1 MLRPKFY
8 SLALMCS
15 LLALP
20 SNLSAHN
27 KQLLFRNKA
36 ITEQDFRIP
45 AIVLNTNGELIAF
58 ADRRYSRLGGDIGYG
73 EIDIQ
78 NRISTDNGATWTGDV
93 DNPPT
98 IIDGI
103 GGEGFDCAH
112 GDAAVVCDSETGE
125 ILLMAASG
133 SLGYPD
139 GGVQIGRYYSNDGG
153 RTFTG
158 GEMTSGLPERV
169 AKKKFFSSG
178 RICQSSKIKVG
189 THYRIYSGL
198 CTGNGSEV
206 AYSDDFGKT
215 WNMLGE
221 PIANGNECKVEE
233 LPDGNLLLSCRISGR
248 VGRMFSVFTY
258 TDKTTATGSWSKSE
272 ISEGM
277 TAASCNGEVLLV
289 PTIKPDTYVLLQSV
303 ARSNE
308 RQNVS
313 IYWKILKTTD
323 PYTDPTYYHSWDGYY
338 EISTISSCYSTMVL
352 DRNGNIAFLWEENN
366 TNRDYIESY
375 DIHFQ
380 TLTLTE
386 ITSAK

>member
-1 MLRPKFY
+1 MLRPKFL
-8 SLALMCS
+8 SFALVCC
-15 LLALP
+15 LLTL
-20 SNLSAHN
+20 SNNLSAQN

-36 ITEQDFRIP
+36 VTEQDFRIP
-45 AIVLNTNGELIAF
+45 AIVLNAKGEIVAF

-78 NRISTDNGATWTGDV
+78 NRISKDNGKTWNGNV
-93 DNPPT
+93 DNPTT
-98 IIDGI
+98 IINGDGS
-103 GGEGFDCAH
+103 EGFECAH
-112 GDAAVVCDSETGE
+112 GDAAVVCDRETGE
-125 ILLMAASG
+125 ILLMCASG
-133 SLGYPD
+133 SLGFPD
-139 GGVQIGRYYSNDGG
+139 GGVQIGRYYSHDGG

-158 GEMTSGLPERV
+158 GEMTSGLPERI

-189 THYRIYSGL
+189 SHYRIYSGL

-215 WNMLGE
+215 WTMLGE
-221 PIANGNECKVEE
+221 AIANGNECKVEE
-233 LPDGNLLLSCRISGR
+233 LPDGSVLLSCRISGR

-258 TDKTTATGSWSKSE
+258 SDNYNQGSWSKPI

-289 PTIKPDTYVLLQSV
+289 PTIKPDTFVLLQSV

-308 RQNVS
+308 RENVS

-323 PYTDPTYYHSWDGYY
+323 AYTSPEYYNSWDGYY
-338 EISTISSCYSTMVL
+338 EISNISSCYSSMVL
-352 DRNGNIAFLWEENN
+352 DKNGNIAFIWEENN
-366 TNRDYIESY
+366 TNREYIESY
-375 DIHFQ
+375 DIYFQ
-380 TLTLTE
+380 SLTLTQ
-386 ITSAK
+386 ITSGK